1 MTDLDELRR
10 RHDDFRAMNLS
21 LNIERGQP
29 ADRNFDLSNPMLN
42 AVGTDDIVTDAGT
55 DVRNYPGGVLGLPEA
70 RELFAKQL
78 RVEPAQMLVGNASS
92 LELMGTILSRAL
104 LNGARGGERGWI
116 HDAPKLIVTVPGY
129 DRHFQLAESLGFEL
143 VGVPMT
149 PGGPDV
155 DAVEALVAD
164 DASIKG
170 LYFVPTYSN
179 PTGDCLSTANAERLA
194 GMSTAA
200 PDFTV
205 FADDA
210 YAVHHLDGPPTDFPR
225 LLEIAEAAGNPD
237 RVLMFGSTSKVT
249 FAGGGLCFMA
259 ANPDN
264 LAFWAKRL
272 SAQSIGP
279 NKVEQWRHVR
289 FLREFPGGLE
299 GLMREHATILKPKF
313 DAVQEVL
320 DERLGNRGLANVGR
334 APTGGYFVSLDAAR
348 PVADRVVALAKQA
361 GVALTPPGATHPGG
375 TDPANRTLRLAP
387 TRPPL
392 DDVRLAMRVV
402 ACCIELASAEHDAEG
417 CRRIVTGV
425 CGGVGRGPR
434 RRAPRRRRGR
444 TRPRRRITAR
454 IPRAACLHWPTR
466 HPRAPP

>member
-1 MTDLDELRR
+1 MTDLDDLRR
-10 RHDDFRAMNLS
+10 RHDDFRAMGLS

-29 ADRNFDLSNPMLN
+29 ADANFDLSNPMLG
-42 AVGTDDIVTDAGT
+42 AVGADDVVTDAGT

-70 RELFAKQL
+70 RELFAEQL
-78 RVEPAQMLVGNASS
+78 RVRPEQMLVGNASS

-104 LNGARGGERGWI
+104 LNGVRDSERGWV
-116 HDAPKLIVTVPGY
+116 HDGAKLIVTVPGY

-155 DAVEALVAD
+155 DAVEALVAR

-179 PTGDCLSTANAERLA
+179 PTGDCLSTANAERLMRMA
-194 GMSTAA
+194 TAA

-225 LLEIAEAAGNPD
+225 LLELASDAGNPD
-237 RVLMFGSTSKVT
+237 RVLLFGSTSKVT

-264 LAFWAKRL
+264 LASWAKRL

-289 FLREFPGGLE
+289 FLRDFPGGLA
-299 GLMREHATILKPKF
+299 GLMREHATILSPKF

-320 DERLGNRGLANVGR
+320 DERLGNRGLATWTR
-334 APTGGYFVSLDAAR
+334 PTGGYFVSLDTAR
-348 PVADRVVALAKQA
+348 PVAGRVVALAKEA

-375 TDPANRTLRLAP
+375 TDPEDRTLRLAP

-392 DDVRLAMRVV
+392 GDVRLAMEVV
-402 ACCIELASAEHDAEG
+402 ANCIELASAEHDAG
-417 CRRIVTGV
+417 
-425 CGGVGRGPR
+425 
-434 RRAPRRRRGR
+434 
-444 TRPRRRITAR
+444 
-454 IPRAACLHWPTR
+454 AA
-466 HPRAPP
+466 A

>member
-1 MTDLDELRR
+1 MTDLDDLRR
-10 RHDDFRAMNLS
+10 RHDDFRAMGLS

-29 ADRNFDLSNPMLN
+29 ADANFELSNPMLS
-42 AVGTDDIVTDAGT
+42 AVGADDVVTDAGT

-70 RELFAKQL
+70 RELFAEQL
-78 RVEPAQMLVGNASS
+78 RVRPEQMLVGNASS

-104 LNGARGGERGWI
+104 LNGVRGSERGWV
-116 HDAPKLIVTVPGY
+116 HDGPKLIVTVPGY

-155 DAVEALVAD
+155 DAVEALAAD
-164 DASIKG
+164 DASVKG

-179 PTGDCLSTANAERLA
+179 PTGDCLSTANAERLMRMA
-194 GMSTAA
+194 TAA

-225 LLEIAEAAGNPD
+225 LLELADDAGEPD
-237 RVLMFGSTSKVT
+237 RVLLFGSTSKVT

-264 LAFWAKRL
+264 LASWAKRL

-289 FLREFPGGLE
+289 FLRDFPGGLA
-299 GLMREHATILKPKF
+299 GLMREHATILSPKF

-320 DERLGNRGLANVGR
+320 DERLGNRGLATWTR
-334 APTGGYFVSLDAAR
+334 PTGGYFVSLDTAR
-348 PVADRVVALAKQA
+348 PVAGRVVALAKEA

-392 DDVRLAMRVV
+392 DDVRLAMEVV
-402 ACCIELASAEHDAEG
+402 ANCIELASLEHDAG
-417 CRRIVTGV
+417 
-425 CGGVGRGPR
+425 
-434 RRAPRRRRGR
+434 
-444 TRPRRRITAR
+444 
-454 IPRAACLHWPTR
+454 AA
-466 HPRAPP
+466 A